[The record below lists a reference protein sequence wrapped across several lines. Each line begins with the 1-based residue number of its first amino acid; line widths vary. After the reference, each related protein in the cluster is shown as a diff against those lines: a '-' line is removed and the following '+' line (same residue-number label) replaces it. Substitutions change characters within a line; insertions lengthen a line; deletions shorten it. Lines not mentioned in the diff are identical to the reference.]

1 MQRIKLKDRILPTY
15 TKGEEIFNMTSHI
28 VGAVLGVVATVL
40 CIVFAS
46 VRGNIYGIISGA
58 IYGVTMIALYTM
70 SSIYHGLS
78 PKLKSKKVSN
88 FELDRE
94 LYEGLKEFNKYKEEH
109 PELKKS
115 EVFNKID
122 MELAESEIEITAYRK
137 YYNDIITD
145 YNNLVKK
152 IPSNL
157 IALYFKFKPKNYFD
171 GKDMND
177 EDEQDFKL

>member
-1 MQRIKLKDRILPTY
+1 MTILIILLAGFFIIFILALAIAGTYNNFQNHIIRLNEAEANIDTTLRKRFDLLNKSSDIIKAN
-15 TKGEEIFNMTSHI
+15 TKIEGQLFP
-28 VGAVLGVVATVL
+28 
-40 CIVFAS
+40 
-46 VRGNIYGIISGA
+46 NI
-58 IYGVTMIALYTM
+58 T
-70 SSIYHGLS
+70 
-78 PKLKSKKVSN
+78 KLKSKKVSN

>member
-1 MQRIKLKDRILPTY
+1 MTILIILLAGFFIIFILALAIAGTYNNFQNHIIRLNEAEANIDTTLRKRFDLLNKSSDIIKAN
-15 TKGEEIFNMTSHI
+15 TKIEGQLFP
-28 VGAVLGVVATVL
+28 
-40 CIVFAS
+40 
-46 VRGNIYGIISGA
+46 NI
-58 IYGVTMIALYTM
+58 T
-70 SSIYHGLS
+70 
-78 PKLKSKKVSN
+78 KLKSKKVSN

-137 YYNDIITD
+137 YYNDIITY

>member
-1 MQRIKLKDRILPTY
+1 MTILIILLAGFFIIFILALAIAGTYNNFQNYIIRLNEAEANIDTTLRKRFDLLNKSSDIIKAN
-15 TKGEEIFNMTSHI
+15 TKIEGQLFP
-28 VGAVLGVVATVL
+28 
-40 CIVFAS
+40 
-46 VRGNIYGIISGA
+46 NI
-58 IYGVTMIALYTM
+58 T
-70 SSIYHGLS
+70 
-78 PKLKSKKVSN
+78 KLKSKKVSN

-177 EDEQDFKL
+177 EDDQDFKL